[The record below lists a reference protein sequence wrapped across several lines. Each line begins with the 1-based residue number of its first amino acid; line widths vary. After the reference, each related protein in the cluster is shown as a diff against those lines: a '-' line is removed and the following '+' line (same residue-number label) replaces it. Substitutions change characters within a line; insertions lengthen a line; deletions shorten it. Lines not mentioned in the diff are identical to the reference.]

1 MLLCVCR
8 GRWAITCNDA
18 EFGGQG
24 NKDTGD
30 DFWGA
35 PDLDHTNPH
44 LREALVHWLQHLR
57 DNIGYRGWRFD
68 FAKVCCMALLE
79 CVLGM
84 CYWHAQCDGALDLCS
99 HVAGMCRCLGL
110 WAVE

>member
-1 MLLCVCR
+1 MTAYVSVKHILVCLLLLRVCR

-68 FAKVCCMALLE
+68 FAKVCCMSLLE
-79 CVLGM
+79 CVLGTLLLARPM
-84 CYWHAQCDGALDLCS
+84 
-99 HVAGMCRCLGL
+99 
-110 WAVE
+110 